1 MIVHDY
7 RRKSLGQSSVIII
20 NSFWVER
27 FVQVLIMARDNV
39 LRAIRDAE
47 IEATETLS
55 EAKKEASMIISQAR
69 QKASEIIIEG
79 KSISESDAQ
88 DLISETRQS
97 AGSEAEMVAKDGH
110 TAGQKL
116 HNSGKKNRDKA
127 VKLVVDYFR
136 K

>member
-1 MIVHDY
+1 
-7 RRKSLGQSSVIII
+7 
-20 NSFWVER
+20 
-27 FVQVLIMARDNV
+27 MARDNV
-39 LRAIRDAE
+39 LRAIKNAE

-55 EAKKEASMIISQAR
+55 EAKKEAIAITSKAR
-69 QKASEIIIEG
+69 QKASEIVVEG
-79 KSISESDAQ
+79 KSISESEAQ
-88 DLISETRQS
+88 NLISETRQS

>member
-1 MIVHDY
+1 
-7 RRKSLGQSSVIII
+7 
-20 NSFWVER
+20 
-27 FVQVLIMARDNV
+27 MARNNV

-88 DLISETRQS
+88 KLISETRQS
-97 AGSEAEMVAKDGH
+97 AGSEAEMVAKDGY

-116 HNSGKKNRDKA
+116 HNSGKKNQDKA